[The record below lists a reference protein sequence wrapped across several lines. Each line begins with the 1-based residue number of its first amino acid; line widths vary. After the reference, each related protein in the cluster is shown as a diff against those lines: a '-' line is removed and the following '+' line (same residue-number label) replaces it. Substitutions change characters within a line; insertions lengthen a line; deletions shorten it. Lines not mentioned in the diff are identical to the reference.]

1 MSVLPRSAVLYSK
14 ILRQK
19 LSCCRCFLLR
29 TSGEKIQKVVMEH
42 VHITYDENPQPGA
55 PAMLDGIEPCT
66 KVGIFADNIEELIM
80 HDVKVEGQE
89 GEAFILRNI
98 ENMIS
103 DPQ

>member
-1 MSVLPRSAVLYSK
+1 
-14 ILRQK
+14 
-19 LSCCRCFLLR
+19 
-29 TSGEKIQKVVMEH
+29 MEH

-66 KVGIFADNIEELIM
+66 KVGIFADNIEELI
-80 HDVKVEGQE
+80 GQE

>member
-1 MSVLPRSAVLYSK
+1 MFILPMMKTRS
-14 ILRQK
+14 Q
-19 LSCCRCFLLR
+19 
-29 TSGEKIQKVVMEH
+29 E
-42 VHITYDENPQPGA
+42 A

>member
-1 MSVLPRSAVLYSK
+1 
-14 ILRQK
+14 
-19 LSCCRCFLLR
+19 
-29 TSGEKIQKVVMEH
+29 MEH

-80 HDVKVEGQE
+80 HDVKVESQE

>member
-19 LSCCRCFLLR
+19 TVMLQVLSSTDFRRKKSRRWLWN
-29 TSGEKIQKVVMEH
+29 M
-42 VHITYDENPQPGA
+42 
-55 PAMLDGIEPCT
+55 
-66 KVGIFADNIEELIM
+66 
-80 HDVKVEGQE
+80 VEGQE